1 MAKKIN
7 KTLIGWE
14 EWCTLPDL
22 NLHAVKAKVDTGA
35 KTSALH
41 AYDIEP
47 FKKRG
52 KDFVR
57 FKVHPIQ
64 KNREIT
70 CVCEAPMIDYRSVTS
85 SNGEK
90 EKRYVIETT
99 FQLGEVSFISEIT
112 LTSRFGMA
120 FRMLLGKEALKK
132 GKLIVD
138 PAKALALGK
147 RPNAKELY
155 K

>member
-14 EWCTLPDL
+14 EWCALPDL
-22 NLHAVKAKVDTGA
+22 DLPAVKAKVDTGA
-35 KTSALH
+35 RTSALH
-41 AYDIEP
+41 AYDIHA
-47 FKKRG
+47 FKKKG
-52 KDFVR
+52 QDYVR
-57 FKVHPIQ
+57 FTVHPIQ
-64 KNREIT
+64 KNRDIIR
-70 CVCEAPMIDYRSVTS
+70 VCEAPIVDYRSVTS

-99 FQLGEVSFISEIT
+99 FQLGEVSFVSEIT
-112 LTSRFGMA
+112 LTSRFGMT

-138 PAKALALGK
+138 PAKAFALGK
-147 RPNAKELY
+147 KQNIKELY
-155 K
+155 N

>member
-14 EWCTLPDL
+14 EWCTFPDL
-22 NLHAVKAKVDTGA
+22 DLPAVKAKIDTGA
-35 KTSALH
+35 RTSALH

-47 FKKRG
+47 FQKSG
-52 KDFVR
+52 QDYVR
-57 FKVHPIQ
+57 FKVHPLQ
-64 KNREIT
+64 KNRDIT
-70 CVCEAPMIDYRSVTS
+70 RICEAPMVDFRSVTS

-99 FQLGEVSFISEIT
+99 FQLGEVSFISEMT
-112 LTSRFGMA
+112 LTSRFGMT

-147 RPNAKELY
+147 RPKAKELY